1 MTGSVRARAAVSI
14 VVVFALLLPIWVVG
28 LPPLSDYVNHLA
40 RAQVLAHLG
49 ENAAYRDA
57 YTTAWGPYPN
67 LAFDLFAVP
76 LSSVLDIE
84 LVGKLFLSV
93 TVLVWCAGC
102 HALGHAALGRGSWRA
117 PIACFFVTCEPFLL
131 GYANFTFGMGVVLIA
146 TACLLRSR
154 EGSRARW
161 LAIAAALGLVAA
173 VSHAAAIVT
182 FCMIAACFGLS
193 RIRDGVREA
202 LAEGAVA
209 IPGGLYFTSWLVSQA
224 DHSKDRSWAS
234 PGTSLKALATSITP
248 SYEPWADPIV
258 LAGLALAAGLALYLA
273 RPLRPT
279 WALALSG
286 ALCAV
291 AVFIAPADFGGS
303 YEANGR
309 YALGAWVM
317 LLFAIQPD
325 DAKLSRLAVPA
336 AIALAALFGRQALV
350 TRAWLR
356 LDAEL
361 DAERVVLHALPE
373 RVVLANVTFLD
384 ARAPR
389 SARLREL
396 ALLHAP
402 ALAVIDREATLPT
415 LYAIPGVQPI
425 AHKRPLYDA
434 HRFKSGET
442 ERVDVDRL
450 RAEMDAV
457 WLCRGTDELL
467 TKLGKVTELGK
478 SGDCVLLRIDR

>member
-1 MTGSVRARAAVSI
+1 MKARVVVSI
-14 VVVFALLLPIWVVG
+14 AVVVALLLPIWLVG
-28 LPPLSDYVNHLA
+28 LPPLSDYINHLA

-57 YTTAWGPYPN
+57 YASAWGPYPN
-67 LAFDLFAVP
+67 LAFDIFAVP
-76 LSSVLDIE
+76 LASVLDVV

-117 PIACFFVTCEPFLL
+117 PIACFFVMCEPFLL
-131 GYANFTFGMGVVLIA
+131 GYANFTFGMGVALLA

-154 EGSRARW
+154 SGSRTRW
-161 LAIAAALGLVAA
+161 LVIAAALGLVAA

-182 FCMIAACFGLS
+182 FCMVAACFGLS
-193 RIRDGVREA
+193 RVRDGLRDA
-202 LAEGAVA
+202 IAEGAVA
-209 IPGGLYFTSWLVSQA
+209 IPGGLYFSFWLVSQA

-234 PGTSLKALATSITP
+234 PGTSLRALATSITP

-258 LAGLALAAGLALYLA
+258 LAGLALAAGLALYFA
-273 RPLRPT
+273 RPLRPNL
-279 WALALSG
+279 ALALSG

-317 LLFAIQPD
+317 TLFAIRPD
-325 DAKLSRLAVPA
+325 EAKLRRLAAPA

-350 TRAWLR
+350 TRAWMR
-356 LDAEL
+356 LGTEL
-361 DAERVVLHALPE
+361 EAERAVLRTLPE
-373 RVVLANVTFLD
+373 RAVLANVTFLD
-384 ARAPR
+384 PRAPR

-402 ALAVIDREATLPT
+402 AFAVIDREATLPT

-434 HRFKSGET
+434 HRFKTGEID
-442 ERVDVDRL
+442 RVDVERL
-450 RAEMDAV
+450 ETEMDAV
-457 WLCRGTDELL
+457 WLCRAPDELVA
-467 TKLGKVTELGK
+467 KLGKVTELGR
-478 SGDCVLLRIDR
+478 SGDCVLVRIER